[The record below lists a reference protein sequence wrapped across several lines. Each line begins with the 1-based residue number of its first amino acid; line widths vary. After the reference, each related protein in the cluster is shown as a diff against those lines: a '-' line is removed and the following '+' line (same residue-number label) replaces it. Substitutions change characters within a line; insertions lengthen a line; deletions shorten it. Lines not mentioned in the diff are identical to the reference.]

1 MVEKHF
7 RGHSSENMIFN
18 SCIYVLV
25 LAIYTDDG
33 PRYTSERK
41 QKTTI
46 YKASSLPGHAPF
58 MSVEEFTVLVEQLIY
73 EFSELGNEVC

>member
-7 RGHSSENMIFN
+7 RGHSSESMIFN

-33 PRYTSERK
+33 PTAIL
-41 QKTTI
+41 QKESRRPL
-46 YKASSLPGHAPF
+46 KASSLPGHAPF
-58 MSVEEFTVLVEQLIY
+58 MPVEEFTVLVEQLIAI
-73 EFSELGNEVC
+73 